1 MNWEIGVDTYKLSI
15 CCIKQI
21 INENLLHSTGNP
33 TQCSCELNG
42 GGGNLEKR
50 GFIADSLCCMAE
62 TNIVE

>member
-21 INENLLHSTGNP
+21 INENLLYSTGNP

-42 GGGNLEKR
+42 GGGWKSGKE
-50 GFIADSLCCMAE
+50 GIYS
-62 TNIVE
+62 